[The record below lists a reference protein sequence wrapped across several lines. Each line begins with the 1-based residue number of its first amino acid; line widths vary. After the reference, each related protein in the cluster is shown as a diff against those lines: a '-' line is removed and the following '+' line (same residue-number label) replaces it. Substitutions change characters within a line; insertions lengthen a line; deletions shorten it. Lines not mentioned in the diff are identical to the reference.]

1 MRRAK
6 FARLVWASGM
16 VAAVLAPTF
25 GACRTFAQ
33 VPVAAGGE
41 SSLPEFKPRESGALF
56 AAKPMTVYRA
66 VCQRAKALDQ
76 EGSTAGDPIRYQV
89 RLPEGFQA
97 SKPATLVVVL
107 HPQGKTVDWTFA
119 TYDAKSFRTSDVI
132 IAMEST
138 TITDEG
144 ERVFAPRP
152 QDAVPMR
159 DALLDFSRAYPTAK
173 IILIGHEDAGRFALA
188 FAAGFPRLIDGVVA
202 VRSGMLDR
210 TPTRGGISGLPV
222 VFVHS
227 PKDTGVAYVMSVD
240 ARDAFRKDEHPTAT
254 LRRGTST
261 DAKLTGEA
269 EGVSDAVE
277 YILGI
282 TARTPGEALAAVERL
297 LRPRTLDELNAG
309 ESGIPFGMAREIL
322 RRFEAEKPK
331 EAEKAEP
338 EKREDGMIPPP
349 KFDVTR
355 KFKDLSEED
364 RKRAFDLSV
373 KIEQHA
379 QLHARVLRRAV
390 KDSGGIKLAPASTWI
405 GHVSALREDFRGVES
420 IEELIE
426 ELGIDAQYETAR
438 DSGDVIRSAFT
449 EEKPPEQVFRAVVE
463 QLPSALLDDALPAGM
478 EKAMTDWAKE
488 GEKAGLDAELL
499 KAYEAVKVY
508 FDCRR
513 AGLKTYNELLASWK
527 LER

>member
-1 MRRAK
+1 MMRAR
-6 FARLVWASGM
+6 FATLMWTGTLAAS
-16 VAAVLAPTF
+16 VLAPIGGF
-25 GACRTFAQ
+25 ACVLAQ
-33 VPVAAGGE
+33 SPAAGGE
-41 SSLPEFKPRESGALF
+41 SSLPELKPREPGALS

-66 VCQRAKALDQ
+66 QCQRAKALDQ

-89 RLPEGFQA
+89 RLPEGFEA
-97 SKPATLVVVL
+97 SKPTTLLVVL

-119 TYDAKSFRTSDVI
+119 TYDAKSFRTRDVV

-138 TITDEG
+138 TITDDG
-144 ERVFAPRP
+144 ERVFAPRT

-173 IILIGHEDAGRFALA
+173 IILVGHEDAGRFVLA

-210 TPTRGGISGLPV
+210 TPTRGGVSGLPV

-227 PKDTGVAYVMSVD
+227 PKDAGVAYVMSVD

-254 LRRGTST
+254 LRRGSAT
-261 DAKLTGEA
+261 DAKVVGEA

-277 YILGI
+277 YIQGI
-282 TARTPGEALAAVERL
+282 TARTPGEALLACERL
-297 LRPRTLDELNAG
+297 LRPRSLDELQRSD
-309 ESGIPFGMAREIL
+309 SGIPFGMAREIL

-331 EAEKAEP
+331 EDAKQEP

-355 KFKDLSEED
+355 KFKDLPDEE
-364 RKRAFDLSV
+364 RKRAFELSV

-379 QLHARVLRRAV
+379 QQHARVIRQAV
-390 KDSGGIKLAPASTWI
+390 QSSGGIKLGASSAWI

-420 IEELIE
+420 IEELVK
-426 ELGIDAQYETAR
+426 ELRIDEQYEAAR
-438 DSGDVIRSAFT
+438 DSGDVIRSAFA

-478 EKAMTDWAKE
+478 EKAMTDWAKDSE
-488 GEKAGLDAELL
+488 RAGIDAELL
-499 KAYEAVKVY
+499 KAFESVKVY

-513 AGLKTYNELLASWK
+513 AGLKTYHGLLAGWS